1 MLKTNLS
8 DIFSDLNS
16 ESSVILSKSIKIRK
30 IKDTISN
37 TTSSFIPQE
46 GGYSDAT
53 SSFMPQKGGY
63 LNTNKN
69 KDIKQLISM
78 LSATS
83 DNNST
88 DNTEQLKDKLY
99 NILEGGDDTTL
110 LARAPGLFARANA
123 QKHIVPPPQKEGGVP
138 PPGLLAH
145 ANARKHLIPQE
156 KGLLSNLVTKVV
168 NNVKEIFIDPENTL
182 IINEKINDDKVRIDG
197 KEIKIRDV
205 ENNQINN
212 VKKIQISNFYTTSQN
227 INYQLIIYKDKIKNF
242 IKNSKRIEVDFRWC
256 SIDHYMID
264 FLKIFE
270 GMNLTVTF
278 NKCTFAPTLSF
289 SEQFRKDF
297 KDKYTFLE

>member
-1 MLKTNLS
+1 MSKNNLS

-99 NILEGGDDTTL
+99 NILEGGDDKTSTIRQ
-110 LARAPGLFARANA
+110 AESKPPHPHPFARSD
-123 QKHIVPPPQKEGGVP
+123 KGKRHLPISSPEEGGDNTPTFLAKAQTKP
-138 PPGLLAH
+138 PEPL
-145 ANARKHLIPQE
+145 E
-156 KGLLSNLVTKVV
+156 KGLLSKLVT
-168 NNVKEIFIDPENTL
+168 NLKELFIDPENTL
-182 IINEKINDDKVRIDG
+182 LM
-197 KEIKIRDV
+197 
-205 ENNQINN
+205 
-212 VKKIQISNFYTTSQN
+212 KK
-227 INYQLIIYKDKIKNF
+227 
-242 IKNSKRIEVDFRWC
+242 
-256 SIDHYMID
+256 
-264 FLKIFE
+264 
-270 GMNLTVTF
+270 
-278 NKCTFAPTLSF
+278 
-289 SEQFRKDF
+289 
-297 KDKYTFLE
+297 